1 MTDLSKDPIQ
11 KEHPMSTHRRT
22 RTSNGISRREFIGR
36 GGAVVGGMA
45 LGATLLGAGSNAF
58 ASRLGDGPG
67 GKLAVVNWPLYIDE
81 KKKLLK
87 DFEEETGVNLKY
99 SETFNDNNEFFAK
112 YQRQLSQG
120 QYPGFDIVVPTTWMA
135 KRLIDLGYVQKLPF
149 DDIPNAANLSPGFQN
164 PPWDPAGEFTL
175 PWQTGMTGI
184 AYNIKIT
191 GRELTSF
198 NDLYDKKFK
207 NKVGMLLEMRDTVGL
222 ACEAEGIDPATVTYK
237 KAGPALDRLQKAV
250 DAGQVRRFTGN
261 DYQDDLVAGNF
272 AACVSWSG
280 DVAQLTLDNEDLRF
294 VIPDEGGMRWAD
306 TMVWVKSAKR
316 EPQVAAWMNFF
327 YDQANA
333 AFLAAWLQYI
343 SPVDGIEAELAKIDP
358 ALAQSPLIFPPE
370 DVQARLKTF
379 NQDLS
384 AKDEEKFDRR
394 FAEISGS

>member
-1 MTDLSKDPIQ
+1 
-11 KEHPMSTHRRT
+11 MSTRRRT
-22 RTSNGISRREFIGR
+22 RTSNGITRREFIGR

-45 LGATLLGAGSNAF
+45 LGATLLGTGSNAF
-58 ASRLGDGPG
+58 ASRLGDGVG
-67 GKLAVVNWPLYIDE
+67 GKLSVLNWPLYIDE

-87 DFEEETGVNLKY
+87 DFEAETGTSLKY
-99 SETFNDNNEFFAK
+99 SETLNDNNEFFAK

-120 QYPGFDIVVPTTWMA
+120 QYPGFDIAAPTSWMA

-149 DDIPNAANLSPGFQN
+149 QDIPNAANLAPGFQN
-164 PPWDPAGEFTL
+164 PPWDPSGEFTL
-175 PWQTGMTGI
+175 PWQTGMSGI

-207 NKVGMLLEMRDTVGL
+207 NKIGMLLEMRDTVGL
-222 ACEAEGIDPATVTYK
+222 ACLGEGVDPATVTYK
-237 KAGPALDRLQKAV
+237 KAKPALDRLQKAV

-294 VIPDEGGMRWAD
+294 VIPDAGGMRWAD
-306 TMVWVKSAKR
+306 TMVWIKSAKR

-343 SPVDGIEAELAKIDP
+343 SPVDGIETELAKIDP

-370 DVQARLKTF
+370 DVQARLKVF
-379 NQDLS
+379 NQELS
-384 AKDEEKFDRR
+384 AKDEEKFDQR
-394 FAEISGS
+394 FAEITGS

>member
-1 MTDLSKDPIQ
+1 
-11 KEHPMSTHRRT
+11 MSTRRRT
-22 RTSNGISRREFIGR
+22 RTSNGITRREFIGR

-45 LGATLLGAGSNAF
+45 LGATLLGTGSNAV
-58 ASRLGDGPG
+58 ASRLGDGVG
-67 GKLAVVNWPLYIDE
+67 GKLSVLNWPLYIDE

-87 DFEEETGVNLKY
+87 DFEAETGTSLKY
-99 SETFNDNNEFFAK
+99 SETLNDNNEFFAK

-120 QYPGFDIVVPTTWMA
+120 QYPGFDIAAPTSWMA

-149 DDIPNAANLSPGFQN
+149 DNIPNAANLSPGFQN
-164 PPWDPAGEFTL
+164 PPWDPSGEFTL
-175 PWQTGMTGI
+175 PWQTGMSGI

-198 NDLYDKKFK
+198 SDLYDKKFK
-207 NKVGMLLEMRDTVGL
+207 NKIGMLLEMRDTVGL
-222 ACEAEGIDPATVTYK
+222 ACLGEGVDPATVTYK
-237 KAGPALDRLQKAV
+237 KAKPALDRLQKAV

-294 VIPDEGGMRWAD
+294 VIPDAGGMRWAD
-306 TMVWVKSAKR
+306 TMVWIKSAKR

-343 SPVDGIEAELAKIDP
+343 SPVDGIETELAKIDP

-370 DVQARLKTF
+370 DVQARLKVF
-379 NQDLS
+379 NQELS
-384 AKDEEKFDRR
+384 AKDEEKFDQR
-394 FAEISGS
+394 FAEITGS